1 MSDFYDNLL
10 KHESRKLHAIK
21 VKLTDMELG
30 QAEKTTA
37 KVMALL
43 QSAVTVAT
51 RMESC
56 ARAMAKEKTV

>member
-1 MSDFYDNLL
+1 MSDFYANLL
-10 KHESRKLHAIK
+10 EVESRKLQAVK

-30 QAEKTTA
+30 QTEKHPG
-37 KVMALL
+37 KVLALL
-43 QSAVTVAT
+43 QSAVMIAT

>member
-1 MSDFYDNLL
+1 MSDFYANLL
-10 KHESRKLHAIK
+10 EVESRKLK

-30 QAEKTTA
+30 QTEKHPG
-37 KVMALL
+37 KVLALL
-43 QSAVTVAT
+43 QSAVMIAT